1 MRTVDWNLITD
12 NLYPNDSY
20 NIFIDKFLK
29 IYDEAFLYEE
39 SQ

>member
-20 NIFIDKFLK
+20 NIFIDKFL
-29 IYDEAFLYEE
+29 DL
-39 SQ
+39 